1 MGRKSCP
8 PFRKKSSNNSNA
20 WIRKKFLNPFNAQQ
34 RNNKPAITT
43 ANIENK
49 QQSPENEII
58 FDKSN
63 NIYDS
68 MINREINK
76 NKNDDGNHENEISA
90 RKTKKLDRAK
100 KYQMKKF
107 KANQTRERKRN
118 ENKPTTII
126 LESSSSEEDNDDVI
140 EIKPPSP
147 PTVTVYDSSDDSQE
161 GFSHIANDS
170 LTTIQ
175 DETSEFRCISPNS
188 NISDDFIENA
198 DRFRL
203 IQEEN
208 DTENM
213 IENENALNK
222 NDDGKSNEKNPSN
235 PKNIEN
241 SNCNKDKDVFLSP
254 QERTKK
260 KKMNPKNDYQVTE
273 SNFRALDVYES
284 ESSDMPES
292 VYAKGRTKG
301 GPSRISSSSDIEE
314 INDDD
319 NAVTILKTK
328 KLRKRKISS
337 NRGSEVNDDFS
348 TDSEVQENEDDQ
360 EMKKD
365 ENQENITSLPFI
377 SRGEA
382 VENCKMK
389 FNNNN
394 RSKKRTKSLDKQPKN
409 DNEFMNILKNIA
421 QGGREED
428 DGNETDISNKSDDEE
443 EDNENITAR
452 KIAEDVINR
461 RLNNSNRTTAVD
473 HVISTSVNE
482 NEENDNDKIQ
492 EEEDAIMQEIQNEDL
507 IQEQAVEA
515 AIPNISKKLD
525 HFISIIDQLENDNKK
540 LTNTNKND
548 ITENVSLIED
558 SDTEESDDI
567 TRYEDDINEDED
579 SNNID
584 NKQQIIEE
592 IKRINE
598 SDRDGKYLKVV
609 YSNSSNHIGWND
621 EMIRFYDQSWGGENF
636 SVPNIRRLMFNGINK
651 IKYT

>member
-1 MGRKSCP
+1 M
-8 PFRKKSSNNSNA
+8 
-20 WIRKKFLNPFNAQQ
+20 
-34 RNNKPAITT
+34 
-43 ANIENK
+43 
-49 QQSPENEII
+49 
-58 FDKSN
+58 
-63 NIYDS
+63 
-68 MINREINK
+68 
-76 NKNDDGNHENEISA
+76 
-90 RKTKKLDRAK
+90 
-100 KYQMKKF
+100 
-107 KANQTRERKRN
+107 
-118 ENKPTTII
+118 
-126 LESSSSEEDNDDVI
+126 
-140 EIKPPSP
+140 
-147 PTVTVYDSSDDSQE
+147 
-161 GFSHIANDS
+161 
-170 LTTIQ
+170 
-175 DETSEFRCISPNS
+175 
-188 NISDDFIENA
+188 
-198 DRFRL
+198 
-203 IQEEN
+203 
-208 DTENM
+208 
-213 IENENALNK
+213 
-222 NDDGKSNEKNPSN
+222 
-235 PKNIEN
+235 
-241 SNCNKDKDVFLSP
+241 
-254 QERTKK
+254 
-260 KKMNPKNDYQVTE
+260 
-273 SNFRALDVYES
+273 
-284 ESSDMPES
+284 
-292 VYAKGRTKG
+292 
-301 GPSRISSSSDIEE
+301 
-314 INDDD
+314 
-319 NAVTILKTK
+319 
-328 KLRKRKISS
+328 
-337 NRGSEVNDDFS
+337 NDDFS

-482 NEENDNDKIQ
+482 NEENDNDKIE

-598 SDRDGKYLKVV
+598 NDRDGKYLKVV

-636 SVPNIRRLMFNGINK
+636 SVPNIRRLMFNAHLKWIIHNGDRYPKPKKFSHMKCFNCCEFGHNQMRCPKPKREIVCYMCGEKGHKEPRCRNTICLRCGSKTGVFMKYCSACLPQNNLTCPICKLRGHSIDLCPDKWRRYHSTTIANEFPNK
-651 IKYT
+651 NVNYNKRKFCCICAGRGHLAENCRYSERFSQYPPIASEIKSHAKSYQDNEITNSLAPNVIAYNLFYEPNDQIRFDFSTNSLITNRQYYWRFLNAVGLKHILLKKEIQ